1 MVHPL
6 GRPYW
11 LPRDRLVGQ
20 PDMSS
25 NSTPP
30 RPPRRRKVVLR
41 LTDMEFSCLRN
52 IIDTSTADAEVYL
65 EKGQRLISEDERR
78 SIEQVIALLLEVKRE
93 AAAALAGLQVSIP

>member
-1 MVHPL
+1 MVYPL

-30 RPPRRRKVVLR
+30 RPPRRRKVVFR
-41 LTDMEFSCLRN
+41 LTDMEFSCLCT
-52 IIDTSTADAEVYL
+52 IVDTSIADEEVYL
-65 EKGQRLISEDERR
+65 QKGQRLISKDERR
-78 SIEQVIALLLEVKRE
+78 STEQVIALLLEVKRE
-93 AAAALAGLQVSIP
+93 AAAALARLQGSIP